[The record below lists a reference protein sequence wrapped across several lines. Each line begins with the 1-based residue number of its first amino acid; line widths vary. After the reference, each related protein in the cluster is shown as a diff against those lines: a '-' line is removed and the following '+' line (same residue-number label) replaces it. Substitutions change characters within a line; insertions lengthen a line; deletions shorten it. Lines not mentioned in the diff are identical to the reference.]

1 MPNTF
6 TEQTFRSTYKDD
18 YRDSDNYHRIL
29 FNAGRALQARELTQL
44 QTIIQSEITRFAD
57 NIFRKDGVP
66 VSAGGVSINNN
77 YPFIKISNDQNNSFD
92 NVANLKGVTLTGQT
106 SGIKVFID
114 QAVAA
119 VNSDPDTIYVRYGED
134 STTQS
139 PATALN
145 LARLVTPGEI
155 LTDGASIN
163 LTVQSTNTEA
173 NPAVGFGSSISVG
186 DSQFYVQGHFVFA
199 AKQTIFIHKYK
210 RNLTVDIGF
219 KVVQDIVTVSDTD
232 ALYDNQGAVPNRSA
246 PGADRYR
253 IRLILSRRDLIQDGD
268 TFVYYCRVE
277 GGNLTQQT
285 VSSEGF
291 NEVKN
296 FVARRIKEINGDFI
310 KQYWKL
316 RVEPNGTNASTSLM
330 LRIDPGTAYVDGKRV
345 ATTVTESIPI
355 PKARDTILRDE
366 EQIGIDYGNFYYWD
380 SGVGMLDIDICEPV
394 TLYAGFDGADSAIGT
409 ANIRALTE
417 GTSALRVGG
426 YTYTRQPL
434 YKAHLFNIN
443 RSNFNYTLHDVKS
456 VKSNANAH
464 LINLVQA
471 ASNQGSI
478 LHEPKNNGLMF
489 DTPLRRPKGFT
500 DVTMTFMKKYSFT
513 ASGTTHTITLT
524 DAGESF
530 VNEADILVASATE
543 FAPSGVSGSIQ
554 AGNKDIIFSGL
565 SNAVGYEAIVFVR
578 KTNAGVKT
586 KTLTETTVT
595 TSLDSDGFG
604 VKFIPLNKSDIYSIN
619 RVRQNDSDGDDIFPY
634 FMFDAGGR
642 ITHNDDGRLIWTGSG
657 VDSENQNVFVRF
669 KYFEHSTSG
678 QFFAVNSYDGQLDY
692 LDIPAQKLPD
702 GGKVSLR
709 DVIDFRP
716 STNGSGSFSSGTVCP
731 LPIPTDTITTDAE
744 YYLPRADRLV
754 VSRDGELRY
763 ITGSSSLSPKYP
775 DVPVDCIDLY
785 KLRLEANTLHS
796 QDLKM
801 TLIPRKGY
809 TMADI
814 NKIEEKVDRLEELTT
829 LSLLE
834 LNTKYLSVL
843 DSAGNERTKA
853 GFFVDNFKNHSHSA
867 TKSIEYKA
875 AIDKRGKLLRPSYVE
890 DVVDLYYDSAN
901 ASQLRTVIRDDFV
914 MLDYYETTYET
925 QDLASETE
933 NLAPFFVPVTIGNL
947 TLSPETDSW
956 KETDKIGETIVG
968 TATEFDL
975 TDALNWNNSENE
987 WYGVDPSDL
996 EVGDAS
1002 ASFASGTS
1010 TVVTHNALD
1019 PVLIGTETTET
1030 LGEWVKVGHV
1040 TDVETLYT
1048 ETVEISRERKEEIS
1062 RSAIDSFVG
1071 GIDWIGTNYG
1081 IDPVNGRYW
1090 HVGTGIGGSSI
1101 PNFLTYRWTVD
1112 EVTTDMWDVVTTETR
1127 DRVRTTNTSTY
1138 ESTKTIETENTY
1150 QGTAEVITTTTTSN
1164 TVNRIAS
1171 ESTIRELV
1179 GNKVIDISVIPYMRS
1194 IEIYFKAE
1202 GLRPNTQYFPFFD
1215 RANVSSF
1222 CREETSFKNSN
1233 QARVLNA
1240 STNADGEGVQ
1250 RTTQEHSKGKSN
1262 LITDAEGSLI
1272 GSFEVPN
1279 NVAMRF
1285 LTGERQFV
1293 LLDINSFNLS
1303 GALSVASAN
1312 FHAKGVLERLEGE
1325 IRITRLLKV
1334 VGNESR
1340 EVDRDVVTENTTWTE
1355 TLIDTDVATDVR
1367 IANTV
1372 TTIVTAN
1379 EPTKEFV
1386 GSEVTYE
1393 LVSFEGVTPR
1403 PVAEGPP
1410 GSTNLGGFEDT
1421 PTTDVDDFTT
1431 ARLEE
1436 MPAKS
1441 ILGNGG
1447 QQRLPRVNRLFD
1459 YSDPLAQTFLITQNS
1474 GVFVTSVDVYF
1485 SSKSSSD
1492 AVFCELRPAV
1502 NGVPSASKIV
1512 AYKKLSPSQV
1522 TLVPDGSTNTQML
1535 NYATKFT
1542 FDAPVFLDKGE
1553 YALVL
1558 RPGNNSPDYNVYVG
1572 TVGQHQLGSNE
1583 ALISQQPTLGAFFK
1597 SQNGKLWEPS
1607 SNQDLAYRIHIAQF
1621 ELSGNAIL
1629 ENANVNPVALS
1640 KDPLVVDSGSN
1651 TVRVM
1656 LKGHGLRDGD
1666 KTWIR
1671 GIDSATDFGNGLS
1684 GADVNGVRTVINYDN
1699 SGYTYAASSS
1709 ANKRR
1714 WFGGSSVTSQRNINF
1729 EVLRPEIDV
1738 IQPGGTNL
1746 TFSAKTTTQQSLAG
1760 SETRYVKDA
1769 AFQIIENQKNNEFSS
1784 ARAIYNRRNEN
1795 LTGAGKL
1802 AGQRS
1807 ATIQVSMTT
1816 TNPFVSPLIDLQR
1829 AKLDCIHNLIS
1840 RQDSAATVGFNVPLT
1855 YISERHPSFGTESA
1869 KHVTKITTLTDEA
1882 VGLKILLAANRPPQA
1897 DFQVYWRTAAAS
1909 DNINQKVYTLVSPET
1924 NLPPDTNRNIF
1935 REYRYL
1941 VGGDGGTMDPF
1952 VQFQVKIVMRSTSSA
1967 KVPSFR
1973 DLRIITLAV

>member
-57 NIFRKDGVP
+57 NIFQQDGVP

-92 NVANLKGVTLTGQT
+92 NVDDLKGVTLTGQT

-119 VNSDPDTIYVRYGED
+119 VDSDPNTIYVRYSED
-134 STTQS
+134 ATTQS
-139 PATALN
+139 PATSLD

-163 LTVQSTNTEA
+163 LTVQSTNTES

-199 AKQTIFIHKYK
+199 EKQTIFIHKYK

-219 KVVQDIVTVSDTD
+219 KVIQDIVTVSDTD

-253 IRLILSRRDLIQDGD
+253 IRLLLSRRDLIQDGD

-277 GGNLTQQT
+277 AGALTQQT

-296 FVARRIKEINGDFI
+296 FVARRIQEINGDFI
-310 KQYWKL
+310 KKYWKL

-330 LRIDPGTAYVDGKRV
+330 LRIDPGLAYVDGRRV
-345 ATTVTESIPI
+345 ATTVTQSIPI
-355 PKARDTILRDE
+355 PKATDTISRDE

-417 GTSALRVGG
+417 GTSALRVRG

-456 VKSNANAH
+456 VKSDANTH

-478 LHEPKNNGLMF
+478 LHEPRNNALIF

-530 VNEADILVASATE
+530 VNETDILVADATE

-565 SNAVGYEAIVFVR
+565 TNSVGYESIVFVR
-578 KTNAGVKT
+578 KTNSGVKT

-604 VKFIPLNKSDIYSIN
+604 IKFIPLNKSDIYSIN
-619 RVRQNDSDGDDIFPY
+619 RIRQNDSDGDDIFPY
-634 FMFDAGGR
+634 FMLDAGGR
-642 ITHNDDGRLIWTGSG
+642 TTHIDDGRLIWTGSG
-657 VDSENQNVFVRF
+657 IDSDNQNVFVRF
-669 KYFEHSTSG
+669 QYFEHSTSG

-692 LDIPAQKLPD
+692 LDVPAQKLPD

-716 STNGSGSFSSGTVCP
+716 STDGSGSFASGTICP

-763 ITGSSSLSPKYP
+763 ITGSSSLNPKYP

-785 KLRLEANTLHS
+785 KLRLEPNTMHT
-796 QDLKM
+796 QDLKT

-814 NKIEEKVDRLEELTT
+814 NKIEEKLDRLEELTT

-875 AIDKRGKLLRPSYVE
+875 AIDKRSKLLRPSYVE

-901 ASQLRTVIRDDFV
+901 ASQLRTIIRDDFV

-925 QDLASETE
+925 QDLASETQ
-933 NLAPFFVPVTIGNL
+933 NLAPFFVPVTVGNL

-968 TATEFDL
+968 TASEFDL
-975 TDALNWNNSENE
+975 TEALNWNNSENE
-987 WYGVDPSDL
+987 WYGLDPSEL
-996 EVGDAS
+996 EVGDAT

-1019 PVLIGTETTET
+1019 PVLIGTETTER
-1030 LGEWVKVGHV
+1030 LGEWVKVGNV

-1062 RSAIDSFVG
+1062 RSAIDAGVG
-1071 GIDWIGTNYG
+1071 NFDWLGTNYSG
-1081 IDPVNGRYW
+1081 IPGVYW
-1090 HVGTGIGGSSI
+1090 RTGVG
-1101 PNFLTYRWTVD
+1101 NFSTYRWTID
-1112 EVTTDMWDVVTTETR
+1112 EITTDLWDVVTTETR

-1138 ESTKTIETENTY
+1138 EATKTIETENTY
-1150 QGTAEVITTTTTSN
+1150 QGAAEVITTTTTSN

-1222 CREETSFKNSN
+1222 CREETSFKTSN

-1240 STNADGEGVQ
+1240 SSNADGEGIQ

-1262 LITDAEGSLI
+1262 LITDAEGTLI

-1303 GALSVASAN
+1303 GALSVATAN
-1312 FHAKGVLERLEGE
+1312 FHAKGVLERVEGQ
-1325 IRITRLLKV
+1325 IRITRLLKII
-1334 VGNESR
+1334 GNETR
-1340 EVDRDVVTENTTWTE
+1340 EVDREVVTENTTWTE
-1355 TLIDTDVATDVR
+1355 TLVDTEVASDVR
-1367 IANTV
+1367 SSNTV

-1379 EPTKEFV
+1379 DPTKEFIS
-1386 GSEVTYE
+1386 SEVTYGIN
-1393 LVSFEGVTPR
+1393 SYEGVTPR
-1403 PVAEGPP
+1403 PVMTGPP
-1410 GSTNLGGFEDT
+1410 GSTNLGGFSNT
-1421 PTTDVDDFTT
+1421 PITDVTDFTSAKT
-1431 ARLEE
+1431 EL
-1436 MPAKS
+1436 MPARAFS
-1441 ILGNGG
+1441 GG
-1447 QQRLPRVNRLFD
+1447 GIVQRATSFMSNNV
-1459 YSDPLAQTFLITQNS
+1459 YHDPLAQTFLITQNS

-1492 AVFCELRPAV
+1492 AVFCEIRPTV
-1502 NGVPSASKIV
+1502 NGVPSSSKIV

-1558 RPGNNSPDYNVYVG
+1558 KPGNNNPDYNVYVG

-1607 SNQDLAYRIHIAQF
+1607 SNQDLAYRIHVAQF

-1656 LKGHGLRDGD
+1656 FKGHGLRDGD

-1671 GIDSATDFGNGLS
+1671 GIDSATVFDNGLT
-1684 GADVNGVRTVINYDN
+1684 GADVNGVRTVIDYDN

-1709 ANKRR
+1709 ANRRR
-1714 WFGGSSVTSQRNINF
+1714 WFGGSSVTSQRNVNF

-1760 SETRYVKDA
+1760 SETRYTKDA

-1802 AGQRS
+1802 AGERS
-1807 ATIQVSMTT
+1807 ATVQVTMTT

-1882 VGLKILLAANRPPQA
+1882 VGLKILLAANRPPQS

-1909 DNINQKVYTLVSPET
+1909 DNINQKIWTLVPSET

-1973 DLRIITLAV
+1973 DLRIITMAV

>member
-18 YRDSDNYHRIL
+18 YADSDNYYRIL

-57 NIFRKDGVP
+57 NVFQQDGVP
-66 VSAGGVSINNN
+66 VNAGGVSINNS

-92 NVANLKGVTLTGQT
+92 NVASLKGVTLTGQT

-119 VNSDPDTIYVRYGED
+119 VDSDPDTLYVRYSED
-134 STTQS
+134 ATTQS
-139 PATALN
+139 PATALD

-163 LTVQSTNTEA
+163 LTVQSINTAA

-186 DSQFYVQGHFVFA
+186 ESQFYVQGHFVYA
-199 AKQTIFIHKYK
+199 AKQTIFLHKYK
-210 RNLTVDIGF
+210 RNQTMDIGF

-232 ALYDNQGAVPNRSA
+232 ALYDNQGAVPNRSS

-277 GGNLTQQT
+277 GGTLTQQT
-285 VSSEGF
+285 VSSEGY
-291 NEVKN
+291 NEVRN
-296 FVARRIKEINGDFI
+296 FVARRIQEIHGDFI
-310 KQYWKL
+310 KKYWKL

-330 LRIDPGTAYVDGKRV
+330 LRIDPGLAYVGGKRV
-345 ATTVTESIPI
+345 ATTVTQSIPI
-355 PKARDTILRDE
+355 PKATDTIVRDD
-366 EQIGIDYGNFYYWD
+366 EQIGVDYGNFYYWD
-380 SGVGMLDIDICEPV
+380 SGVGMLDIDVCEPV
-394 TLYAGFDGADSAIGT
+394 TLYAGFGGADSAIGT
-409 ANIRALTE
+409 ANIRAITE

-443 RSNFNYTLHDVKS
+443 RTNFDYSLHDVKS
-456 VKSNANAH
+456 VKSNADTH

-471 ASNQGSI
+471 SSNQGSI
-478 LHEPKNNGLMF
+478 LHEPKQNALIF

-513 ASGTTHTITLT
+513 ASGTSHTITLT
-524 DAGESF
+524 DSGETF
-530 VNEADILVASATE
+530 VNEADILIADATE
-543 FAPSGVSGSIQ
+543 FAPSGVSGAIQ
-554 AGNKDIIFSGL
+554 AGNKDVLFSGL
-565 SNAVGYEAIVFVR
+565 TNAVAYEVIVFVR

-595 TSLDSDGFG
+595 TPLDSDGFG
-604 VKFIPLNKSDIYSIN
+604 IKFISLGKSDIYSIN
-619 RVRQNDSDGDDIFPY
+619 RVRQDDSDGEDIFPY

-642 ITHNDDGRLIWTGSG
+642 TTHIGDGRLVWTGNG
-657 VDSENQNVFVRF
+657 IDSNGQNVFVRF

-692 LDIPAQKLPD
+692 LDVPAQKLDD

-716 STNGSGSFSSGTVCP
+716 STDGSGSFASGTVCP
-731 LPIPTDTITTDAE
+731 LPIPTDTITADAE

-754 VSRDGELRY
+754 VSKDGELRY
-763 ITGSSSLSPKYP
+763 ITGSSSLNPKYP

-785 KLRLEANTLHS
+785 KLRLNPNTMHT
-796 QDLKM
+796 QDLKT

-853 GFFVDNFKNHSHSA
+853 GFFVDNFKNHAHSA

-875 AIDKRGKLLRPSYVE
+875 AIDKRSKLMRPSYVE

-933 NLAPFFVPVTIGNL
+933 NLAPFFNPVTVGNL
-947 TLSPETDSW
+947 TLSPETDAW
-956 KETDKIGETIVG
+956 HETEKIGETVVG

-975 TDALNWNNSENE
+975 TEALNWNNSENE

-1010 TVVTHNALD
+1010 TVVTHDALD

-1030 LGEWVKVGHV
+1030 LGEWVKVGNV

-1062 RSAIDSFVG
+1062 RSAIDSRIDDIGYIYQTGYDLGQIMWNTGVG
-1071 GIDWIGTNYG
+1071 QY
-1081 IDPVNGRYW
+1081 
-1090 HVGTGIGGSSI
+1090 S
-1101 PNFLTYRWTVD
+1101 TYLWTTD

-1127 DRVRTTNTSTY
+1127 ERVRTTNTSTY
-1138 ESTKTIETENTY
+1138 EATKTIQTENTY

-1179 GNKVIDISVIPYMRS
+1179 GSKVIDISVIPYMRS
-1194 IEIYFKAE
+1194 IEIYFKAD

-1215 RANVSSF
+1215 RANVSAF
-1222 CREETSFKNSN
+1222 CREETAFRTSN

-1240 STNADGEGVQ
+1240 SSTADGEGIQ

-1293 LLDINSFNLS
+1293 LLDVNSFNLS
-1303 GALSVASAN
+1303 GALSVATAN
-1312 FHAKGVLERLEGE
+1312 FHSKGVLEKVEGD

-1334 VGNESR
+1334 VGNNSV
-1340 EVDRDVVTENTTWTE
+1340 EVDRDVVAENTTWTE
-1355 TLIDTDVATDVR
+1355 TLVDTEVATDIR
-1367 IANTV
+1367 SANTV

-1379 EPTKEFV
+1379 NPTEEFI
-1386 GSEVTYE
+1386 GTEVTYD
-1393 LVSFEGVTPR
+1393 VTSFEGITPSSSTTI
-1403 PVAEGPP
+1403 P
-1410 GSTNLGGFEDT
+1410 GGTDLGGDDDT
-1421 PTTDVDDFTT
+1421 PTTTVTDFGT
-1431 ARLEE
+1431 ARTSQMPVKTQTALER
-1436 MPAKS
+1436 S
-1441 ILGNGG
+1441 GLLGTINFY
-1447 QQRLPRVNRLFD
+1447 L
-1459 YSDPLAQTFLITQNS
+1459 DPLAQTFLITQNS

-1492 AVFCELRPAV
+1492 AVFVELRPTV
-1502 NGVPSASKIV
+1502 NGVPSSSKII

-1522 TLVPDGSTNTQML
+1522 TLVPNGSTNTQML

-1572 TVGQHQLGSNE
+1572 TVGQNQLGSNE
-1583 ALISQQPTLGAFFK
+1583 AQISQQPTLGAFFK

-1607 SNQDLAYRIHIAQF
+1607 SNQDLAYRIHVAQF

-1629 ENANVNPVALS
+1629 ENANVAPVALS
-1640 KDPLVVDSGSN
+1640 RDPLVVDSGSN

-1671 GIDSATDFGNGLS
+1671 GIDSATDFGNGLT
-1684 GADVNGVRTVINYDN
+1684 GADVNGVRTVIDYDN

-1709 ANKRR
+1709 ATSRK
-1714 WFGGSSVTSQRNINF
+1714 WFGGSSVTSQRNVNF
-1729 EVLRPEIDV
+1729 EILRPEIDV
-1738 IQPGGTNL
+1738 IQPGATNI

-1760 SETRYVKDA
+1760 SETRYVKDT

-1802 AGQRS
+1802 AGERS
-1807 ATIQVSMTT
+1807 ATIQVTMKT

-1840 RQDSAATVGFNVPLT
+1840 RQDSAATDGFNVPLT
-1855 YISERHPSFGTESA
+1855 YVGERHPIHGTESA
-1869 KHVTKITTLTDEA
+1869 KHVTKITTLTEEA

-1909 DNINQKVYTLVSPET
+1909 DNINQRIWTLVSPEN
-1924 NLPPDTNRNIF
+1924 NLPPDTNKNVF